1 MSVPIALHFVLLLLM
16 KLIYTCST
24 GRRLEARSGLR
35 ALDALPFPLEYR
47 HATVH
52 VPIVDEGNEHP
63 VHMVDAYSNLIVEI
77 NSLERHFT
85 SADLMQV
92 KSAGVDGA
100 CSVRFGARL
109 VGATQILQTTLQ
121 LALTHST
128 EIRKSGFVG
137 DPMDHYDD
145 PDMGIGFDNQ

>member
-1 MSVPIALHFVLLLLM
+1 M